1 MANIILQHWAGE
13 MDELGNLSSA
23 NIAAYAARIGA
34 DYRLLRGNVFRQ
46 HLTAQCQKLYML
58 DAVFDD
64 YDMVVMLD
72 MDMFAV
78 TGLTENVF
86 TDVAGTGLFSEFTE
100 KIFRRCQETHP
111 ELTSPKYAY
120 WGGAIYRLTL
130 GLRRLLRAQIVDAE
144 LDQFD
149 RTFKDE
155 GIMHR
160 LAMLARVPQDRIPDR
175 WCQCSYLP
183 NPGAAAMIHIR
194 CKTSAFDLDGVR
206 IQTDKMHNYLEL
218 YNAGVIK

>member
-1 MANIILQHWAGE
+1 LNIILQHWAGE
-13 MDELGNLSSA
+13 MSELGLLSSL
-23 NIAAYAARIGA
+23 NIADYAARVGA
-34 DYRLLRGNVFRQ
+34 EYRLLRGNVFRQ
-46 HLTAQCQKLYML
+46 HLTAPCQKLYML
-58 DAVFDD
+58 DAAFDD

-86 TDVAGTGLFSEFTE
+86 LDVSGAGLFSDYT
-100 KIFRRCQETHP
+100 KTVFRRCIATHP
-111 ELTSPKYAY
+111 DVTDSRYAY

-130 GLRRLLRAQIVDAE
+130 ELRRRLRAQIVEAE

-149 RTFKDE
+149 NTFKDE

-160 LAMLARVPQDRIPDR
+160 LAVRARVPQDRIPDR

-183 NPGAAAMIHIR
+183 NPESAAMIHIR
-194 CKTSAFDLDGVR
+194 TKVTPAGPKVAKLE
-206 IQTDKMHNYLEL
+206 NYEKLRV
-218 YNAGVIK
+218 AGIIR

>member
-1 MANIILQHWAGE
+1 
-13 MDELGNLSSA
+13 MDELGNRSSA

-46 HLTAQCQKLYML
+46 RLTAPCQKLYML

-78 TGLTENVF
+78 TGLAENVF
-86 TDVAGTGLFSEFTE
+86 TDVAGSGLFSNYTD
-100 KIFRRCQETHP
+100 KIFLRCLATHP
-111 ELTSPKYAY
+111 DLTDERYAY
-120 WGGAIYRLTL
+120 WGGAIYRLSL
-130 GLRRLLRAQIVDAE
+130 ALRKLLRAQIVEEE
-144 LDQFD
+144 LDRFD
-149 RTFKDE
+149 LTFKDE

-160 LAMLARVPQDRIPDR
+160 LAVRAKVLQDRIPDR

-183 NPGAAAMIHIR
+183 NPQKAAMIHIR
-194 CKTSAFDLDGVR
+194 CKTAEFDADGNRRKVAKLD
-206 IQTDKMHNYLEL
+206 NYWEL
-218 YNAGVIK
+218 YKARVIA